1 MNKKKS
7 IWKVFGT
14 LVLII
19 LLLFSIA
26 FCVLLFIQR
35 NKDQDYISELEYTID
50 ANQQTVYVAKTY
62 IYAGE
67 KLEEGVNVHQQQVVT
82 GLESFNYITSEQL
95 GSYARV
101 DIDENMPILHTM
113 VSTLEVANDT
123 REYEMLVCNLA
134 TDQLEYDVVD
144 VRIQFP
150 NGDDYLVL
158 SKKTIYNLS
167 IDNCIFTTMLNE
179 EEILR
184 MASATIDAY
193 IHGGTRI
200 YTTRY
205 VEPTLQ
211 EEAIPNYPVK
221 LNIIDLINTDPNVL
235 TRAQDTLNQNARLNM
250 ESRLSGLSEG
260 WIEAVIDGRTNGYAN
275 QQAVQDAV
283 DNSTVNNTSNVEELD
298 ANEVFGEQNNE
309 ISDGTQPPTDEME
322 ETSEEE

>member
-19 LLLFSIA
+19 LLVFSIA
-26 FCVLLFIQR
+26 FCVLLVLQR
-35 NKDQDYISELEYTID
+35 NKDKDYINELEYTID

-62 IYAGE
+62 ITAGE
-67 KLEEGVNVHQQQVVT
+67 KLEEGVNVQSQQIVT
-82 GLESFNYITSEQL
+82 GLEAYNYITAEQL

-101 DIDENMPILHTM
+101 DIDVNVPILHTM
-113 VSTLEVANDT
+113 VTTLEIANDT

-193 IHGGTRI
+193 INGGTRI
-200 YTTRY
+200 YTVRY

-211 EEAIPNYPVK
+211 DEAIPNYPVK
-221 LNIIDLINTDPNVL
+221 TNIIDLIKTDPNVL
-235 TRAQDTLNQNARLNM
+235 TMAQNTLNQNARLNL
-250 ESRLSGLSEG
+250 EARLQGLSEG

-275 QQAVQDAV
+275 QQAIQDATE
-283 DNSTVNNTSNVEELD
+283 STVENTSNVEEID

-309 ISDGTQPPTDEME
+309 ISDGTEVTTE
-322 ETSEEE
+322 ETEEEEE